1 MHLTWI
7 LLSLFAACNAEEAI
21 FNPFLL
27 TVGDIFPQSHS
38 GVYQGRAFI
47 ETTFTQ
53 KLDHVNPFEDRTWE
67 QVSLDLWHKFN

>member
-7 LLSLFAACNAEEAI
+7 LLSLFAGLAACNADEAI

-27 TVGDIFPQSHS
+27 TIGDIFPQSHS

-53 KLDHVNPFEDRTWE
+53 KLDHVDLFEVRTWE
-67 QVSLDLWHKFN
+67 QVSLDL